1 MRKTKKNT
9 ANKRRMLLIPVIL
22 CVLAALAF
30 GLYFGAW
37 RLNRYEAEVS
47 LEGEQEMTVEVGS
60 GFSDPGAS
68 AWAFG
73 SLFDKEK
80 MPLEVMTAGT
90 VDTQTLGTYE
100 LRYSAQYTREHF
112 FGDKKAGAEA
122 VRTVK
127 VVDTQMPVIS
137 LTSHEGSFTFPG
149 QPYEEEGYCAQDN
162 YDGDVTAAV
171 VREEKDGKV
180 YYSVTD
186 SSGNTAQ
193 AVRDIFYDDPVAP
206 ELTLSGEEIVQV
218 KLGDSYVEPGYLA
231 ADNVD
236 GDITAQVTVE
246 GNVDTSTTGRYT
258 LTYTATDGFGN
269 SVSCSRLVKVVEKI
283 MPPLPEGK
291 GGVIYLTFDDGP
303 SEHTERLLD
312 ILDKYNVK
320 ATFFVVGRNN
330 LALTKEMVERG
341 HSVGNHS
348 LTHRY
353 EKLYASKDA
362 FFNELYAAQDRIEAA
377 CGIRTRL
384 VRFPG
389 GSSNGMS
396 QTSMR
401 ELTRALVN
409 SGYAYF
415 DWNVDS
421 KDAAG
426 ATTCEEVVYNV
437 CSAVAKKEMAIVLQH
452 DIKGYS
458 VDAVEEIIIWGL
470 ENGYTFEALTIS
482 SPGCHHGTKN

>member
-1 MRKTKKNT
+1 MSKENKK
-9 ANKRRMLLIPVIL
+9 AAKRLIIWIPGI
-22 CVLAALAF
+22 LAAFAIVAL

-37 RLNRYEAEVS
+37 KLNRYQAKMS
-47 LEGEQEMTVEVGS
+47 LEGEQEMVLEVGS
-60 GFSDPGAS
+60 SFTDPGVS
-68 AWAFG
+68 AWAYG

-80 MPLEVMTAGT
+80 MPLEVVTSGA

-112 FGDKKAGAEA
+112 FGDKKAQAEA

-127 VVDTQMPVIS
+127 VVDTQLPMIS
-137 LTSHEGSFTFPG
+137 LITNEGAFTFPG
-149 QPYEEEGYCAQDN
+149 QPYEEEGYTASDN
-162 YDGDVTAAV
+162 YDGDMTAAV

-180 YYSVTD
+180 YYTVTD

-193 AVRDIFYDDPVAP
+193 VVRDIFYNDPVPP
-206 ELTLSGEEIVQV
+206 ELTLSGDEIVQV
-218 KLGDSYVEPGYLA
+218 KLGESYVEPGFIA
-231 ADNVD
+231 SDNVD
-236 GDITAQVTVE
+236 GDITAMVTVD
-246 GNVDTSTTGRYT
+246 GVVDTATVGRYT

-269 SVSCSRLVKVVEKI
+269 AVSCSRLVKVVEKI

-303 SEHTERLLD
+303 GEHTARLLD

-320 ATFFVVGRNN
+320 ATFFVVGRYD
-330 LALTKEMVERG
+330 LTLTKEMVERG

-353 EKLYASKDA
+353 DKLYASKDA

-396 QTSMR
+396 QVSMS
-401 ELTRALVN
+401 ELTRSLVN

-470 ENGYTFEALTIS
+470 ENGYTFKALTVS
-482 SPGCHHGTKN
+482 SPGCHHGTKS

>member
-1 MRKTKKNT
+1 MRKQKKKATKK
-9 ANKRRMLLIPVIL
+9 RLMILIPAI
-22 CVLAALAF
+22 LAALAIVA
-30 GLYFGAW
+30 FGAYFAAW
-37 RLNRYEAEVS
+37 KLNRYQAELS
-47 LEGEQEMTVEVGS
+47 LAGEQEMVVEVGS
-60 GFSDPGAS
+60 GFTDPGAS
-68 AWAFG
+68 AWASG

-80 MPLEVMTAGT
+80 MPLDVVTSGS
-90 VDTQTLGTYE
+90 VDTQTLGIYE
-100 LRYSAQYTREHF
+100 LRYSAQYSRAHF
-112 FGDKKAGAEA
+112 LGDKKAEAEA

-127 VVDTQMPVIS
+127 VVDTQLPVIS
-137 LTSHEGSFTFPG
+137 LTANEGTFTFPG
-149 QPYEEEGYCAQDN
+149 QPYEEEGYSASDN
-162 YDGDVTAAV
+162 YDGDMTSAV
-171 VREEKDGKV
+171 IREEKDGKV
-180 YYSVTD
+180 YYTVTD
-186 SSGNTAQ
+186 SSGNTTQ
-193 AVRDIFYDDPVAP
+193 VVRDIFYDDPVPP
-206 ELTLSGEEIVQV
+206 ELVLSGEDILQV
-218 KLGDSYVEPGYLA
+218 KLGDSFVDPGYQA
-231 ADNVD
+231 TDNVD
-236 GDITAQVTVE
+236 GDITAKVTVE
-246 GNVDTSTTGRYT
+246 GTVDTATMGRYT

-269 SVSCSRLVKVVEKI
+269 SVSCSRLVKVVEKV

-303 SEHTERLLD
+303 GEHTARLLD

-320 ATFFVVGRNN
+320 ATFFVVGRYD
-330 LALTKEMVERG
+330 LSLTKEMVERG

-353 EKLYASKDA
+353 DKLYASKEA
-362 FFNELYAAQDRIEAA
+362 FFNELYGAQDRIEAA
-377 CGIRTRL
+377 CGVRTRL

-396 QTSMR
+396 QVSMS
-401 ELTRALVN
+401 ELTKALVN

-470 ENGYTFEALTIS
+470 ENGYTFKALTVS

>member
-1 MRKTKKNT
+1 MSKAKKKVSQN
-9 ANKRRMLLIPVIL
+9 RLMILIPAAIG
-22 CVLAALAF
+22 VLAVLIL

-37 RLNRYEAEVS
+37 KLNRYQAEVS
-47 LEGEQEMTVEVGS
+47 LEGEQEIVLEVGS
-60 GFSDPGAS
+60 SFVDPGVS
-68 AWAFG
+68 AWASG

-80 MPLEVMTAGT
+80 MPLEIVTTGT

-100 LRYSAQYTREHF
+100 LRYSAQYSREHF
-112 FGDKKAGAEA
+112 FGDKTAEAEA

-127 VVDTQMPVIS
+127 VVDTQLPVIS
-137 LTSHEGSFTFPG
+137 LIANEGTFTFPG
-149 QPYEEEGYCAQDN
+149 QPYEEEGYTALDN
-162 YDGDVTAAV
+162 YDGDMTAAV

-180 YYSVTD
+180 YYTVTD
-186 SSGNTAQ
+186 SSGNTTQ
-193 AVRDIFYDDPVAP
+193 AVRDIFYDDPVPP
-206 ELTLSGEEIVQV
+206 ELALKGDEIIQV
-218 KLGDSYVEPGYLA
+218 KVGESFVEPGFLA
-231 ADNVD
+231 SDNVD
-236 GDITAQVTVE
+236 GDITGQVIVD
-246 GNVDTSTTGRYT
+246 GAVDTATVGRYT

-269 SVSCSRLVKVVEKI
+269 AVSCSRLVKVVEKI

-303 SEHTERLLD
+303 GEHTARLLD

-320 ATFFVVGRNN
+320 ATFFVVGRYD
-330 LALTKEMVERG
+330 LSLTKEMVARG

-353 EKLYASKDA
+353 EKLYASKEA
-362 FFNELYAAQDRIEAA
+362 FYNELYAAQDRIEAA
-377 CGIRTRL
+377 CGVRTRL

-396 QTSMR
+396 QVSMS
-401 ELTRALVN
+401 ELTRSLVN

-470 ENGYTFEALTIS
+470 ENGYTFKALTIS
-482 SPGCHHGTKN
+482 SPGCHHGTKS